1 MKTIDCSNMPKGAT
15 HKSLG
20 TGRWYRYES
29 GEGAYSKGWYRSTAA
44 GNLWVK
50 MHMGKAA
57 KANLVALPIGESKP
71 TEAARQRAL
80 NSASQAYAD
89 ERNGIVDQALWD
101 KRYEF
106 GMAPLKVEGGS
117 YVPFPEKY
125 TDVISDGGFDPRG
138 WGMKAEDILTKAA
151 GHLADRAKTYDK
163 PEGERSME
171 KTVQMF
177 NTLAGTQL
185 TTEQGWLFMV
195 ILKMVRSQQGEYK
208 ADNYEDGAAYFAL
221 AGERTE

>member
-1 MKTIDCSNMPKGAT
+1 MTTIDCSNMPKGAT
-15 HKSLG
+15 HKNQS

-50 MHMGKAA
+50 MHMGKSTR
-57 KANLVALPIGESKP
+57 ANLVEVPVVKSKP
-71 TEAARQRAL
+71 TEAA
-80 NSASQAYAD
+80 Y
-89 ERNGIVDQALWD
+89 
-101 KRYEF
+101 

-138 WGMKAEDILTKAA
+138 WGMKAEDILNKAA

-163 PEGERSME
+163 PEGERSMR
-171 KTVQMF
+171 KTVDMF
-177 NTLAGTQL
+177 NVL
-185 TTEQGWLFMV
+185 TGGELTEEEGWMFMV
-195 ILKMVRSQQGEYK
+195 LLKMVRSQQGEHR

-221 AGERTE
+221 AGEST

>member
-1 MKTIDCSNMPKGAT
+1 MSHNHLD
-15 HKSLG
+15 
-20 TGRWYRYES
+20 
-29 GEGAYSKGWYRSTAA
+29 GE
-44 GNLWVK
+44 
-50 MHMGKAA
+50 
-57 KANLVALPIGESKP
+57 AL
-71 TEAARQRAL
+71 EAARQRAL
-80 NSASQAYAD
+80 NFAAQAYAD
-89 ERNGIVDQALWD
+89 ERNAIMDQAIWD

-138 WGMKAEDILTKAA
+138 WGMKAEEILTKAA
-151 GHLADRAKTYDK
+151 GHLADRAKTYDR
-163 PEGERSME
+163 PQGERSME

-195 ILKMVRSQQGEYK
+195 ILKMVRSQQGDYK